1 MRERA
6 APEAR
11 GSRQTT
17 RRRSASLLGPAV
29 LALLA
34 LTPSA
39 FPSDHDAIPAERSSP
54 GNAARQLLPA
64 PDAPRP
70 SFALSDL
77 EGARQDLKTYAGRV
91 VLVHFFATWCEPCRE
106 ELATLSQLVDGA
118 AAGRSLVVLAVNVAE
133 VPARVRRY
141 LDAVPVKLPVLLD
154 ADRTVTRAWGVSI
167 LPTTFVLDRALD
179 ARLYVEGDLDW
190 SRSDIRSAL
199 ERVGATEPK

>member
-1 MRERA
+1 L
-6 APEAR
+6 
-11 GSRQTT
+11 T
-17 RRRSASLLGPAV
+17 
-29 LALLA
+29 

-39 FPSDHDAIPAERSSP
+39 LPSDHDAIHAERLSA

-70 SFALSDL
+70 GFVLCDL
-77 EGARQDLKTYAGRV
+77 QDAEQDLKRYAGRV

-106 ELATLSQLVDGA
+106 EFASLSLLVDGA
-118 AAGRSLVVLAVNVAE
+118 AADRSFVVLAVNVAE
-133 VPARVRRY
+133 VPGRVRRY
-141 LDAVPVKLPVLLD
+141 LDAVPVKFPVLLD
-154 ADRTVTRAWGVSI
+154 ADRAVTRAWGVSI